1 MLRRVWRLLV
11 LVLALVGVA
20 TLLAAYG
27 LVSDGLQST
36 SEQGPLETAVARRLR
51 SFAIPRP
58 VRVLENPIP
67 VTPAS
72 TEGGL
77 SHFADHCAGCHA
89 NDGSGNTE
97 MARGLYP
104 KPPDM
109 RRAATQELSDGELFY
124 IIENGVKFTGMPAFG
139 TETPEGEMASWQL
152 VHFIRRLPALTED
165 DLNRMEAMNP
175 RSADAWR
182 MEEEI
187 RRFLAGEGEVPGSGP
202 PHESQ

>member
-1 MLRRVWRLLV
+1 MRRVWRLLV

-20 TLLAAYG
+20 TLLAAYR
-27 LVSDGLQST
+27 LISDGVQST
-36 SEQGPLETAVARRLR
+36 GEQGPFETAVARRLR

-58 VRVLENPIP
+58 VRGLENPIP

-72 TEGGL
+72 TEEGL

-89 NDGSGNTE
+89 NDGSGHSD
-97 MARGLYP
+97 MGRGLYP

-139 TETPEGEMASWQL
+139 TGTPEGEAASWQL

-182 MEEEI
+182 MEEAI
-187 RRFLAGEGEVPGSGP
+187 RRFLAGEGEAPQVEP
-202 PHESQ
+202 PHGSQ